1 MRDIHHIIEEYR
13 QSDLTKRVCLF
24 VEFRD
29 LRDQFTEIDRKEGFI
44 ELEGDT
50 DAVSPDANEVKMI
63 GKTLMDRLKGWK
75 HRCKGAFQASP

>member
-44 ELEGDT
+44 ELKSDT
-50 DAVSPDANEVKMI
+50 DAVTPYPNEVKMI

-75 HRCKGAFQASP
+75 HRFKEAFQGSA